1 MEEVININ
9 LTGDATNDSSKSPA
23 VNFGPGIELLMN
35 DKKKQI
41 RNLLLLK

>member
-9 LTGDATNDSSKSPA
+9 LNSDISNDSSKPPA

-35 DKKKQI
+35 DKKK
-41 RNLLLLK
+41 NKF